1 MNFGQYALD
10 LISKFGYLGLAFGLV
25 VDSAGLPIPSEVLLP
40 ISGVLVRQ
48 GHFNFLV
55 VLVVATLAQTAG
67 AILAYVIGAKG
78 GVPLVKRY
86 GKYVLFNERELATT
100 QKAFQKY
107 GSWLTLVGRCLPV
120 IRTYI
125 GYPAG
130 IAGMPFGA
138 FITYSLVGSLGWS
151 AILTGAGYALGGHL
165 DALDSVLHRFS
176 LIIVGLLVL
185 LVVWYVVRHL
195 KKPNKK

>member
-1 MNFGQYALD
+1 MSLGQYALD

-25 VDSAGLPIPSEVLLP
+25 VDSAGVPIPSEVLLP

-48 GHFNFLV
+48 GHFNFVV
-55 VLVVATLAQTAG
+55 VLLVATLAQTAG
-67 AILAYVIGAKG
+67 AILAYLIGAKG
-78 GVPLVKRY
+78 GVQLVKRY

-130 IAGMPFGA
+130 IAEMPLGA
-138 FITYSLVGSLGWS
+138 FVVYSLVGSLGWS
-151 AILTGAGYALGGHL
+151 AILTGVGYALGGHL
-165 DALDSVLHRFS
+165 DTFDSILHRFS

-195 KKPNKK
+195 KKPKKI